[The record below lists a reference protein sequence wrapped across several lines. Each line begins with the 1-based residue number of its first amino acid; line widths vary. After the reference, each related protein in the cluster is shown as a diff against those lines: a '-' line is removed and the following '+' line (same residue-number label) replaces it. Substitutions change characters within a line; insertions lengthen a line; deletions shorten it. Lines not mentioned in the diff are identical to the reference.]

1 MKCLSLISLYYY
13 LQNPRRLI
21 EGSRIAAH
29 LSSGCPVCNHNLQWL
44 EGVTLSA
51 SEDRSFDFP
60 EATIAAVVARFKE
73 WTVTRTPIRQRIAQ
87 LVFDSLNLPQL
98 ADVRS
103 GSVGMGAR
111 QMLYHADGY
120 DIDLRFELSDE
131 TDEERLIGQVL
142 PEHWDATELSQFKI
156 QLLQD
161 NAVVSATNTNA
172 HGVFKIAQL
181 ASGVYDLKVSVPE
194 AEINIE
200 QVASAR
206 AM

>member
-1 MKCLSLISLYYY
+1 MKCLSLISLYNY
-13 LQNPRRLI
+13 LQDPQRLND
-21 EGSRIAAH
+21 GSKVATH
-29 LSSGCPVCNHNLQWL
+29 LSSGCPVCHRNLQWL
-44 EGVTLSA
+44 ESVALSA
-51 SEDRSFDFP
+51 SEDRSFEFP

-73 WTVTRTPIRQRIAQ
+73 WTVTRTPVRQRIAQ

-103 GSVGMGAR
+103 ASVGTGAR

-142 PEHWDATELSQFKI
+142 PEDWDATELSQFKI
-156 QLLQD
+156 QLLQGD
-161 NAVVSATNTNA
+161 AVVSATNTNA

-181 ASGVYDLKVSVPE
+181 ASGIYDLKVSVPE

-200 QVASAR
+200 QVATAR
-206 AM
+206 IT